1 MGQTMNIDEQFMAA
15 FEGFGAAHGQTQIS
29 NERRAGKQKAK
40 SYIVRKP
47 LTLDLIR
54 AHLEGQNGVG
64 SIPINEHNKCKFGAL
79 DIDQYPL
86 DLVAIDKKLRDMEV
100 PSVVCRSKSGGAHIF
115 FFFSDW
121 ISAGELRDKASEIS
135 AFLGYG
141 GCEIFPKQE
150 QILVERGDVGNFI
163 NLPYFDTEQTLRYA
177 IDEDGEP
184 ASLER
189 FLELVTARSVD
200 PNVFVGLTFG
210 EQVDEFAEWSPCLNC
225 MFGQG
230 IPEGTRNT
238 VMFAAAVACK
248 KEKPESWKQRLEEI
262 NMKYCTPPLPATEIV
277 TIQQQHEKKDYGF
290 PCDQE
295 PLKSFCNKTLC
306 KTKKHGIGSSASS
319 VDVTGLC
326 VVKSEPPVWFC
337 DVGGKRVELTTDDLQ
352 TPQRF
357 QKACMEQI
365 HIMPP
370 MMKMGDW
377 QVIVSMM
384 MEDMSEIEVPEE
396 LTYKGQFMDLLEA
409 FCDGRVQ
416 AQSAEEL
423 SLGKPYTDNEERKTF
438 FKLEALIKYL
448 RNNKFDSY
456 SRGQIQE
463 RLKELNIDGTANG
476 QKRFNTS
483 KGDTKPM
490 RVWWVPS
497 FGAEVQV
504 PRIDVGENE
513 VPF

>member
-1 MGQTMNIDEQFMAA
+1 MTYDERFMAA
-15 FEGFGAAHGQTQIS
+15 FEGFSAAHGQTQIS

-54 AHLEGQNGVG
+54 GHLDGRNGVG
-64 SIPINEHNKCKFGAL
+64 SIPINESNKCKFGAL

-86 DLVAIDKKLRDMEV
+86 DLEAIDAKLQKMGV
-100 PSVVCRSKSGGAHIF
+100 PCVVCSSKSGGAHIF
-115 FFFSDW
+115 FFFTEFM
-121 ISAGELRDKASEIS
+121 SAGEFRDKASEIS
-135 AFLGYG
+135 SYLGYG

-150 QILVERGDVGNFI
+150 QVLVERGDVGNFI
-163 NLPYFDTEQTLRYA
+163 NLPYFDHEQSLRYA
-177 IDEDGEP
+177 IKADGQP
-184 ASLER
+184 ASLEE
-189 FLELVTARSVD
+189 FLDLVDDRLVKPD
-200 PNVFVGLTFG
+200 VFVGLTFG
-210 EQVDEFAEWSPCLNC
+210 DPIDEFKDWAPCLNC

-238 VMFAAAVACK
+238 VMFAAAVGCK
-248 KEKPESWKQRLEEI
+248 KEQPERWKARLEEI
-262 NMKYCTPPLPATEIV
+262 NNKFCTPSPLPASEIV
-277 TIQQQHEKKDYGF
+277 TIQQQHEKKEYGF

-295 PLKSFCNKTLC
+295 PLKSYCNKALC
-306 KTKKHGIGSSASS
+306 RTKKYGIGSSSMSIDA
-319 VDVTGLC
+319 TGLC

-337 DVGGKRVELTTDDLQ
+337 DVAGGRVELTTDDLQ

-365 HIMPP
+365 HKMPP
-370 MMKMGDW
+370 LMKMADW
-377 QVIVSMM
+377 QAIVGMM

-396 LTYKGQFMDLLEA
+396 LTYKGQFMDLLES

-423 SLGKPYTDNEERKTF
+423 TLGKPFTDEDGFTY
-438 FKLEALIKYL
+438 FKIEALIKHL

-456 SRGQIQE
+456 GRGQIQE
-463 RLKELNIDGTANG
+463 RLKELNDGAANG
-476 QKRFNTS
+476 HKRFPTT
-483 KGDTKPM
+483 KGDLKQM
-490 RVWWVPS
+490 RVWWVPA
-497 FGAEVQV
+497 FNQE
-504 PRIDVGENE
+504 IDVPKISVKGDE